1 MKQALSILFLLAIM
15 AQTMSLPVYYLYY
28 KLNVDYI
35 TELYCVNKDKPKMQC
50 NGKCHISKI
59 TQNALS
65 KEKKDSPAAPTFE
78 EHFTSNLF
86 IEKIAFDAPKLFNTD
101 QLDIPIFRNNYSFL
115 HLHSIFHPPENLA

>member
-1 MKQALSILFLLAIM
+1 MKKVLSILFLLAIM

-35 TELYCVNKDKPKMQC
+35 TELYCVNKEKPKMQC

-65 KEKKDSPAAPTFE
+65 KEKKNGPAAPTFE
-78 EHFTSNLF
+78 ESFTSNLF
-86 IEKIAFDAPKLFNTD
+86 VENIGFTAPKSYKSD
-101 QLDIPIFRNNYSFL
+101 QLNVPIFRNNYTFL